1 MTVDIIVRS
10 HDDHSHEA
18 HRRAVLRD
26 EGHSHDVLSWSLS
39 DDISKQNYWHNEL
52 LLSGSPH
59 ATIWRSLTAEA
70 GHSEERRATGDH
82 HRGRDDHFCPLQGD
96 SFSLRPGPSWTRRSN
111 RLAVDRRLLREAT
124 RLTGNAE
131 LSTLLVDGETL
142 TPQRTTPRSR
152 SSSRSPRRRLRLHLP
167 MGDDG
172 TVDGS
177 RHMLPPR
184 FSDDCRRQQCQR
196 HAELQEAW
204 FAPPTSSTDVFLS
217 GLEFVL
223 RRRAVF
229 RHPELDPLLKF
240 TMTR

>member
-70 GHSEERRATGDH
+70 GHSEERRATA
-82 HRGRDDHFCPLQGD
+82 
-96 SFSLRPGPSWTRRSN
+96 N

-131 LSTLLVDGETL
+131 LSTLLVDSETL

-184 FSDDCRRQQCQR
+184 FSDDCRRP
-196 HAELQEAW
+196 AMP
-204 FAPPTSSTDVFLS
+204 AP
-217 GLEFVL
+217 
-223 RRRAVF
+223 RRAAGSLV
-229 RHPELDPLLKF
+229 RSPDKLHRCLPE
-240 TMTR
+240 

>member
-1 MTVDIIVRS
+1 MAAAGRATAGHRSNLQRCWHVMTVDIIVRS
-10 HDDHSHEA
+10 HDIHSHEA

-111 RLAVDRRLLREAT
+111 RLAVDRRLTSSRPWLLQPPRRSLLTCASQHLFLYTSWMCSTWKSPAT
-124 RLTGNAE
+124 RNSATCWWTA
-131 LSTLLVDGETL
+131 
-142 TPQRTTPRSR
+142 
-152 SSSRSPRRRLRLHLP
+152 RL
-167 MGDDG
+167 
-172 TVDGS
+172 
-177 RHMLPPR
+177 
-184 FSDDCRRQQCQR
+184 
-196 HAELQEAW
+196 
-204 FAPPTSSTDVFLS
+204 
-217 GLEFVL
+217 
-223 RRRAVF
+223 
-229 RHPELDPLLKF
+229 
-240 TMTR
+240 